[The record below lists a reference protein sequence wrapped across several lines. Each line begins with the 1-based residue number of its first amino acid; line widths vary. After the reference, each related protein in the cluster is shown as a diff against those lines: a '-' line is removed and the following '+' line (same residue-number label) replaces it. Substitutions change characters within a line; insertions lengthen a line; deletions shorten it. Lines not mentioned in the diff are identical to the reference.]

1 MNSESRTINSIR
13 NSYINIISQILII
26 LLNFISRSIFIKIL
40 SVDYLGVNGLF
51 SNILTMLSLAE
62 LGVGSAIIY
71 SMYKPIAL
79 NDKETIRA
87 LMQLYAKAYKII
99 AVFILIVGGLITP
112 IIGIF
117 INEGNNIPN
126 LKLIYLL
133 FLMNTVISYLFA
145 YKKSMLSADQRE
157 YVNSQY
163 RFTFNGMRFIFQMIF
178 LILTHS
184 YIIYLIIQ
192 ILSTFLENY
201 FISNKVNKMYPFLLN
216 KNHVELSK
224 EIKEEIFINI
234 KSLMIYKIAS
244 VLLDGTDN
252 LIIGKFLGSTAVGLL
267 SNYTLIIGSITTI
280 VSQFFNS
287 LTASIGNMV
296 ASESLEKQ
304 EEIFNTLSFLS
315 FWLYCFCSIAL
326 LILVNPFITLW
337 IGEEYTLS
345 NNILLLL
352 TLNFY
357 ISGMLNVCWSFRT
370 TMGLFRYGK
379 WRPLISGVLN
389 IILSIGMVHNLGIIG
404 VLLGTTI
411 TRILINVIY
420 DPYLIFKYGFKKS
433 VLNYYLN
440 YLAYLLLLGV
450 ISLITCIFTKY
461 TKQIN
466 ILGFIYL
473 SIKVAIIPNILI
485 FIIFFKN
492 KNLKF
497 LVNRFL
503 TIFYKR

>member
-1 MNSESRTINSIR
+1 MNNESRTKNSIR
-13 NSYINIISQILII
+13 NSYFNITSQLLII

-71 SMYKPIAL
+71 SMYKPIAQ

-87 LMQLYAKAYKII
+87 LMQLYAKAYRII
-99 AVFILIVGGLITP
+99 ALFILIIGGFITP
-112 IIGIF
+112 IIDIF
-117 INEGNNIPN
+117 INDGNSIPN
-126 LKLIYLL
+126 LKLIYFL

-163 RFTFNGMRFIFQMIF
+163 RFIFNVFRFSFQILF

-201 FISNKVNKMYPFLLN
+201 YVSKKVDKMYPFLLN

-224 EIKEEIFINI
+224 EIKEDIFINI

-287 LTASIGNMV
+287 LNASIGNMI

-304 EEIFNTLSFLS
+304 EEVFNTLSFLS

-345 NNILLLL
+345 TNILLLL

-357 ISGMLNVCWSFRT
+357 INGMLNVCWSFRT

-379 WRPLISGVLN
+379 WRPVISGILN
-389 IILSIGMVHNLGIIG
+389 IILSVIMVKKLGITG

-411 TRILINVIY
+411 TRILTNVIY
-420 DPYLIFKYGFKKS
+420 DPYLIFKQGFKKS
-433 VLNYYLN
+433 VLNYYLK
-440 YLAYLLLLGV
+440 YLGYLFLL
-450 ISLITCIFTKY
+450 IIIFLITWRFTNY
-461 TKQIN
+461 TKQTSLLEFIYLVIKVTVIPNVVMFIMFYKNKNFQLLKARFIN
-466 ILGFIYL
+466 IL
-473 SIKVAIIPNILI
+473 SN
-485 FIIFFKN
+485 
-492 KNLKF
+492 
-497 LVNRFL
+497 
-503 TIFYKR
+503 